1 LDYEDKIEEK
11 LRRRE
16 YKLEKEQR
24 YLRKRSELDEV
35 LEEVFDRVTLM
46 TIYELMNDGV
56 IEDLYGVIS
65 TGKESRI
72 YYARNKQGEE
82 LAVKI
87 YLVTSA
93 EFKRNRLG
101 YVVDDPRFK
110 RIPGDFRKF
119 INLWAQR
126 ELKNLE
132 EAYNAGVKVPKPYF
146 VRRNVLGMQFLGVD
160 GSRYPLLH
168 EVEEDMDF
176 NELYGKTLSV
186 VADLYQKAGMVHG
199 DLSQFNV
206 MVTDGPEVYL
216 IDLAQAVGIK
226 HPMAEALLIHGL
238 ETLTRFFAKKGV
250 DVEDLDTLMMF
261 VKGGAE

>member
-1 LDYEDKIEEK
+1 MDYEDKIEEK

-16 YKLEKEQR
+16 YKLEREQR

-35 LEEVFDRVTLM
+35 LEEVFDKITLM
-46 TIYELMNDGV
+46 TIYELMNDGL
-56 IEDLYGVIS
+56 IDDFYGVIS

-72 YYARNKQGEE
+72 YYAKNKQGEE

-119 INLWAQR
+119 IHLWAHR
-126 ELKNLE
+126 EFKNLE

-160 GSRYPLLH
+160 GNRYPLLH
-168 EVEEDMDF
+168 EVEEDVDF
-176 NELYGKTLSV
+176 NELYEKTLSV
-186 VADLYQKAGMVHG
+186 IADLYQRAKMVHG

-206 MVTDGPEVYL
+206 MVTEGPEVYL

-226 HPMAEALLIHGL
+226 HPMAEPLLIHGL
-238 ETLTRFFAKKGV
+238 ETLMKFFSKKGV
-250 DVEDLDTLMMF
+250 AVEDLDSLLSR
-261 VKGGAE
+261 VKGRLA